1 MTNTNQLNQTSER
14 NSHLVLGGARSGK
27 SGFAEQKAICALAAC
42 SNGRLNYIATATYLD
57 DEMRERIVHH
67 KQRRG
72 ELWIE
77 HEAPVEL
84 AEKLLSFDQNDVVLI
99 DCLTLWLNNI
109 IFELGDD
116 ATNEQVEAVVEVLV
130 KSVEQSPAQIIMV
143 SNEVG
148 LGVVPLG
155 KVSRLFVDNAG
166 RMNQALARV
175 VARVTLVAAGLPL
188 SLKPSSDSAQSST
201 HNSNDIKG

>member
-1 MTNTNQLNQTSER
+1 MTTKNQAYQIHR
-14 NSHLVLGGARSGK
+14 HLVLGGARSGK
-27 SGFAEQKAICALAAC
+27 SSFAEQQALCALEAC
-42 SNGRLNYIATATYLD
+42 SNGRLHYIATATYLD
-57 DEMRERIVHH
+57 DEMRDRIAHH
-67 KQRRG
+67 KDRRCAQ
-72 ELWIE
+72 WIE
-77 HEAPVEL
+77 HEVPVEL
-84 AEKLLSFDQNDVVLI
+84 AAKLQSFKQDDVVLI

-116 ATNEQVEAVVEVLV
+116 ATNAQVETVIESLVE
-130 KSVEQSPAQIIMV
+130 SVEQSPAQIIMV

-175 VARVTLVAAGLPL
+175 VEHVTLIAAGLPL
-188 SLKPSSDSAQSST
+188 HLKPSNHSINAQ
-201 HNSNDIKG
+201 G

>member
-1 MTNTNQLNQTSER
+1 MKNTNQTIQASQR

-27 SGFAEQKAICALAAC
+27 SSYAEQQALSALAAC
-42 SNGRLNYIATATYLD
+42 SNGRLHYIATATYLD
-57 DEMRERIVHH
+57 DEMRERIAHH
-67 KQRRG
+67 QQRRG
-72 ELWIE
+72 EQWIE
-77 HEAPVEL
+77 HEVPVEL
-84 AEKLLSFDQNDVVLI
+84 AEKLQAFNQGDVVLI
-99 DCLTLWLNNI
+99 DCLTLWLNNL

-116 ATNEQVEAVVEVLV
+116 ATNEQVETVIEALV
-130 KSVEQSPAQIIMV
+130 QSVEQSPAQIIIV

-175 VARVTLVAAGLPL
+175 VERVTLVTAGLPL
-188 SLKPSSDSAQSST
+188 ILKPS
-201 HNSNDIKG
+201 NY

>member
-1 MTNTNQLNQTSER
+1 MTNTNQISQTRQR
-14 NSHLVLGGARSGK
+14 NSYLVLGGARSGK
-27 SGFAEQKAICALAAC
+27 SSFAEQQALRAFEAC

-57 DEMRERIVHH
+57 DEMRERISHH
-67 KQRRG
+67 QQRRG
-72 ELWIE
+72 EQWIE
-77 HEAPVEL
+77 HEVPVEL
-84 AEKLLSFDQNDVVLI
+84 AEKLQSFGKEDVVLI

-116 ATNEQVEAVVEVLV
+116 ATNEQIEAVVEVLV

-175 VARVTLVAAGLPL
+175 VERVTLVAAGLPL
-188 SLKPSSDSAQSST
+188 HLKPSNHLLDTQ
-201 HNSNDIKG
+201 G

>member
-1 MTNTNQLNQTSER
+1 MTTNNQDHQLNH
-14 NSHLVLGGARSGK
+14 HLVLGGARSGK
-27 SGFAEQKAICALAAC
+27 SSYAEQQALSALTGC
-42 SNGRLNYIATATYLD
+42 SNGCLHYIATATYLD
-57 DEMRERIVHH
+57 DEMRERIAHH
-67 KQRRG
+67 KDRRS
-72 ELWIE
+72 EQWIE
-77 HEAPVEL
+77 HEVPVEL
-84 AEKLLSFDQNDVVLI
+84 ATKLLSFNQGDVVLI

-116 ATNEQVEAVVEVLV
+116 ATNQQVEVMVEDLVQVVG
-130 KSVEQSPAQIIMV
+130 QSPAQIIIV

-175 VARVTLVAAGLPL
+175 VERVTLVAAGLPL
-188 SLKPSSDSAQSST
+188 ILKSS
-201 HNSNDIKG
+201 NC

>member
-1 MTNTNQLNQTSER
+1 MTNTNHTIQANQASQR

-27 SGFAEQKAICALAAC
+27 SSFAERQALCAFEAC
-42 SNGRLNYIATATYLD
+42 SNGRLHYIATATYLD
-57 DEMRERIVHH
+57 DEMRERITHH
-67 KQRRG
+67 KARRG
-72 ELWIE
+72 EHWIE
-77 HEAPVEL
+77 HEVPVEL
-84 AEKLLSFDQNDVVLI
+84 AEKLQSFEKEDVVLI

-116 ATNEQVEAVVEVLV
+116 ATNEQVEAVVEALV
-130 KSVEQSPAQIIMV
+130 QSVEQSPAQIIMV

-175 VARVTLVAAGLPL
+175 VERVTLIAAGLPL
-188 SLKPSSDSAQSST
+188 HLKPSNQSLDT
-201 HNSNDIKG
+201 QG

>member
-1 MTNTNQLNQTSER
+1 MTNTNQASQINQASQR
-14 NSHLVLGGARSGK
+14 SSLLVLGGARSGK
-27 SGFAEQKAICALAAC
+27 SSFAEQQALCALEAC
-42 SNGRLNYIATATYLD
+42 SNGRLHYIATATYLD
-57 DEMRERIVHH
+57 DEMRERIAHH
-67 KQRRG
+67 QQRRD
-72 ELWIE
+72 ELWAE
-77 HEAPVEL
+77 HEVLVEL
-84 AEKLLSFDQNDVVLI
+84 AEKLQSFDQDDVVLI
-99 DCLTLWLNNI
+99 DCLTLWLNNV

-166 RMNQALARV
+166 RMNQSLARV
-175 VARVTLVAAGLPL
+175 VERVTLIAAGLPL
-188 SLKPSSDSAQSST
+188 NLKPSIHSIHSE
-201 HNSNDIKG
+201 G

>member
-1 MTNTNQLNQTSER
+1 
-14 NSHLVLGGARSGK
+14 
-27 SGFAEQKAICALAAC
+27 
-42 SNGRLNYIATATYLD
+42 
-57 DEMRERIVHH
+57 MRERIAHH
-67 KQRRG
+67 QQRRG
-72 ELWIE
+72 EQWIE

-84 AEKLLSFDQNDVVLI
+84 AEELQFFTQDDVVLI

-175 VARVTLVAAGLPL
+175 VERVTLVAAGLPL
-188 SLKPSSDSAQSST
+188 SLKPSNQLLDTQ
-201 HNSNDIKG
+201 G

>member
-1 MTNTNQLNQTSER
+1 R
-14 NSHLVLGGARSGK
+14 
-27 SGFAEQKAICALAAC
+27 
-42 SNGRLNYIATATYLD
+42 D
-57 DEMRERIVHH
+57 
-67 KQRRG
+67 
-72 ELWIE
+72 
-77 HEAPVEL
+77 
-84 AEKLLSFDQNDVVLI
+84 DVVLI

-116 ATNEQVEAVVEVLV
+116 ATNEQVEAVVEILV

-166 RMNQALARV
+166 RMNQALA
-175 VARVTLVAAGLPL
+175 
-188 SLKPSSDSAQSST
+188 
-201 HNSNDIKG
+201 

>member
-1 MTNTNQLNQTSER
+1 MTNMNQINQASQR
-14 NSHLVLGGARSGK
+14 NSHLVFGGARSGK
-27 SGFAEQKAICALAAC
+27 SSFAEQQALCALEAC

-57 DEMRERIVHH
+57 DEMRERIAHH
-67 KQRRG
+67 KERRG
-72 ELWIE
+72 EQWIE
-77 HEAPVEL
+77 HEVPVEL
-84 AEKLLSFDQNDVVLI
+84 AEKLQSFEKEDVVLI

-109 IFELGDD
+109 IFELGDG
-116 ATNEQVEAVVEVLV
+116 ATNEQVEAVVEALV
-130 KSVEQSPAQIIMV
+130 RSVEQSPAHIIMV

-175 VARVTLVAAGLPL
+175 VERVTLIAAGLPL
-188 SLKPSSDSAQSST
+188 HLKPSNQSLDT
-201 HNSNDIKG
+201 QG

>member
-1 MTNTNQLNQTSER
+1 MTNTNQISQTRQR
-14 NSHLVLGGARSGK
+14 NSYLVLGGARSGK
-27 SGFAEQKAICALAAC
+27 SSFAEQQALCALEAC
-42 SNGRLNYIATATYLD
+42 SNGRLHYIATATYLD
-57 DEMRERIVHH
+57 DEMRERIAHH
-67 KQRRG
+67 QQRRD
-72 ELWIE
+72 ELWAE
-77 HEAPVEL
+77 HEVPVEL
-84 AEKLLSFDQNDVVLI
+84 AEKLQSFDQDDVVLI
-99 DCLTLWLNNI
+99 DCLTLWLNNV

-166 RMNQALARV
+166 RMNQSLARV
-175 VARVTLVAAGLPL
+175 VERVTLIAAGLPL
-188 SLKPSSDSAQSST
+188 NLKPSIHSIHSE
-201 HNSNDIKG
+201 G

>member
-1 MTNTNQLNQTSER
+1 MTSTDQTNHMSQR

-27 SGFAEQKAICALAAC
+27 SSFAEQQALCALETC
-42 SNGRLNYIATATYLD
+42 SNGCLNYIATATYLD
-57 DEMRERIVHH
+57 DEMRERIAHH
-67 KQRRG
+67 KNCRG
-72 ELWIE
+72 EQWVE
-77 HEAPVEL
+77 HEVPVEL
-84 AEKLLSFDQNDVVLI
+84 AVKLQSFNQDDVVLI

-109 IFELGDD
+109 IFELGDE
-116 ATNEQVEAVVEVLV
+116 ATNAQVEAEVATLV

-175 VARVTLVAAGLPL
+175 VEHVTLVAAGLPL
-188 SLKPSSDSAQSST
+188 HLKPSNHSINTQ
-201 HNSNDIKG
+201 G

>member
-1 MTNTNQLNQTSER
+1 MKNTNQTIQANQINQASQR

-27 SGFAEQKAICALAAC
+27 SSFAEQQALCALVAC
-42 SNGRLNYIATATYLD
+42 SNGRLHYIATATYLD
-57 DEMRERIVHH
+57 DEMRERIAHH
-67 KQRRG
+67 KECRG
-72 ELWIE
+72 EQWIG
-77 HEAPVEL
+77 HEVPVEL
-84 AEKLLSFDQNDVVLI
+84 ATKLQLFNQDDVVLI

-116 ATNEQVEAVVEVLV
+116 ATNEQVEAAVEVLV
-130 KSVEQSPAQIIMV
+130 NSVEQSPAQIIMV

-175 VARVTLVAAGLPL
+175 VKRVTLIAAGLPL
-188 SLKPSSDSAQSST
+188 HLKPSNHSLDTQ
-201 HNSNDIKG
+201 G

>member
-1 MTNTNQLNQTSER
+1 MKNTNQTIQASQR

-27 SGFAEQKAICALAAC
+27 SSYAEQQALSALAAC
-42 SNGRLNYIATATYLD
+42 SNRRLHYIATATYLD
-57 DEMRERIVHH
+57 DEMRERIAHH
-67 KQRRG
+67 QQRRG
-72 ELWIE
+72 QHWVE
-77 HEAPVEL
+77 HEVPIEL
-84 AEKLLSFDQNDVVLI
+84 ATKLQAFNQGDVVLI
-99 DCLTLWLNNI
+99 DCLTLWLNNL

-116 ATNEQVEAVVEVLV
+116 ATNEQVETVIEALV
-130 KSVEQSPAQIIMV
+130 QSVEQSPAQIIIV

-175 VARVTLVAAGLPL
+175 VERVTLVTAGLPL
-188 SLKPSSDSAQSST
+188 ILKPS
-201 HNSNDIKG
+201 NY

>member
-1 MTNTNQLNQTSER
+1 MTTNNQVYQ
-14 NSHLVLGGARSGK
+14 SHRHLILGGARSGK
-27 SGFAEQKAICALAAC
+27 SSFAEQQALCALEAC
-42 SNGRLNYIATATYLD
+42 SNGRLHYIATATYLD
-57 DEMRERIVHH
+57 NETRERIAHH
-67 KQRRG
+67 KDRRG
-72 ELWIE
+72 EEWIE
-77 HEAPVEL
+77 HEVPVEL
-84 AEKLLSFDQNDVVLI
+84 AAKLRSFKKDDVVLI

-116 ATNEQVEAVVEVLV
+116 ATNAQVETVIESLV
-130 KSVEQSPAQIIMV
+130 ASVEHSPAQIIMV

-175 VARVTLVAAGLPL
+175 VEHVTLIAAGLPL
-188 SLKPSSDSAQSST
+188 HLKPSNHSINAQ
-201 HNSNDIKG
+201 G

>member
-1 MTNTNQLNQTSER
+1 MR
-14 NSHLVLGGARSGK
+14 VR
-27 SGFAEQKAICALAAC
+27 
-42 SNGRLNYIATATYLD
+42 IA
-57 DEMRERIVHH
+57 HH
-67 KQRRG
+67 KGRRG
-72 ELWIE
+72 EEWVE
-77 HEAPVEL
+77 HEVPVEL
-84 AEKLLSFDQNDVVLI
+84 AAKLQSFKQDDVVLV

-116 ATNEQVEAVVEVLV
+116 ATNAQVEAVIESLV
-130 KSVEQSPAQIIMV
+130 VSVEHSPAQIIMV

-175 VARVTLVAAGLPL
+175 VEHVTLISAGLPL
-188 SLKPSSDSAQSST
+188 HLKPSNHSINAQ
-201 HNSNDIKG
+201 G

>member
-1 MTNTNQLNQTSER
+1 MTNTNQANQINQVSQR

-27 SGFAEQKAICALAAC
+27 SSFAEQQALCSLAAC

-84 AEKLLSFDQNDVVLI
+84 AEKLLSFGQNDVVLI

-175 VARVTLVAAGLPL
+175 VERVTLVAAGLPL
-188 SLKPSSDSAQSST
+188 SLKPSSPSTQSST
-201 HNSNDIKG
+201 HN

>member
-1 MTNTNQLNQTSER
+1 MTTNNQAYQSYR
-14 NSHLVLGGARSGK
+14 HLVLGGARSGK
-27 SGFAEQKAICALAAC
+27 SSFAEQQALCAIEAC
-42 SNGRLNYIATATYLD
+42 SNGRLHYIATATYLD
-57 DEMRERIVHH
+57 DEMRERIAHH
-67 KQRRG
+67 QQRRG
-72 ELWIE
+72 EQWIE
-77 HEAPVEL
+77 HEVPVEL
-84 AEKLLSFDQNDVVLI
+84 AEKLQSFEKEDVVLI

-130 KSVEQSPAQIIMV
+130 KSVEQSQAQIIMV

-166 RMNQALARV
+166 RMNQALASV
-175 VARVTLVAAGLPL
+175 VERVTLIAAGLPL
-188 SLKPSSDSAQSST
+188 NLKPSNHSFDAQ
-201 HNSNDIKG
+201 G

>member
-1 MTNTNQLNQTSER
+1 MTNMNQTNQTSQR

-27 SGFAEQKAICALAAC
+27 SSFAEQQALCALEAC

-57 DEMRERIVHH
+57 DEMRERIAHH
-67 KQRRG
+67 KARRG
-72 ELWIE
+72 EHWIE
-77 HEAPVEL
+77 HEVPVEL
-84 AEKLLSFDQNDVVLI
+84 AEKLQSFDQDDVVLI

-116 ATNEQVEAVVEVLV
+116 ATNEQVEVVIEALIR
-130 KSVEQSPAQIIMV
+130 SVEQSPAHIIMV

-175 VARVTLVAAGLPL
+175 VERVTLIAAGLPL
-188 SLKPSSDSAQSST
+188 HLKPSNHSLDTQ
-201 HNSNDIKG
+201 G

>member
-1 MTNTNQLNQTSER
+1 MTNTNQTNQNNQNNQNNQR

-27 SGFAEQKAICALAAC
+27 SSFAEQQALCALVAC
-42 SNGRLNYIATATYLD
+42 SNGRLHYVATATYFD
-57 DEMRERIVHH
+57 DEMRERIAHH
-67 KQRRG
+67 QQRRDHR
-72 ELWIE
+72 WIE
-77 HEAPVEL
+77 HEVPVEL
-84 AEKLLSFDQNDVVLI
+84 ASKLLTFDAQDVVLI

-116 ATNEQVEAVVEVLV
+116 ATNEQVEAAVEVLV
-130 KSVEQSPAQIIMV
+130 NRVEQSPAQIIMV

-175 VARVTLVAAGLPL
+175 VERVTLIAAGLPL
-188 SLKPSSDSAQSST
+188 NLKPSNYSIHST
-201 HNSNDIKG
+201 G

>member
-1 MTNTNQLNQTSER
+1 
-14 NSHLVLGGARSGK
+14 
-27 SGFAEQKAICALAAC
+27 
-42 SNGRLNYIATATYLD
+42 
-57 DEMRERIVHH
+57 MRERIAHH
-67 KQRRG
+67 QQRRD
-72 ELWIE
+72 ELWAE
-77 HEAPVEL
+77 HEVPVEL
-84 AEKLLSFDQNDVVLI
+84 AEKLQSFDQDDVVLI
-99 DCLTLWLNNI
+99 DCLTLWLNNV

-166 RMNQALARV
+166 RMNQSLARV
-175 VARVTLVAAGLPL
+175 VERVTLIAAGLPL
-188 SLKPSSDSAQSST
+188 NLKPSIHSIHSE
-201 HNSNDIKG
+201 G

>member
-1 MTNTNQLNQTSER
+1 MTNANQTFQANQINQASQR

-27 SGFAEQKAICALAAC
+27 SSFAEQQALCAIEAC
-42 SNGRLNYIATATYLD
+42 SNGRLHYIATATYLD
-57 DEMRERIVHH
+57 DEMRERIAHH
-67 KQRRG
+67 QQRRG
-72 ELWIE
+72 EQWIE
-77 HEAPVEL
+77 HEVPVEL
-84 AEKLLSFDQNDVVLI
+84 AEKLQSFEKEDVVLI

-175 VARVTLVAAGLPL
+175 VERVTLVAAGLPL
-188 SLKPSSDSAQSST
+188 HLKPSNHLLDTQ
-201 HNSNDIKG
+201 G

>member
-1 MTNTNQLNQTSER
+1 MTNTNQASQINQASQR
-14 NSHLVLGGARSGK
+14 SSLLVLGGARSGK
-27 SGFAEQKAICALAAC
+27 SSFAEQQALCALEAC
-42 SNGRLNYIATATYLD
+42 SNGRLHYIATATYLD
-57 DEMRERIVHH
+57 DEMRERIAHH
-67 KQRRG
+67 QQRRD
-72 ELWIE
+72 ELWAE
-77 HEAPVEL
+77 HEVPVEL
-84 AEKLLSFDQNDVVLI
+84 AEKLQSFDQDDVVLI
-99 DCLTLWLNNI
+99 DCLTLWLNNV

-166 RMNQALARV
+166 RMNQSLAHV
-175 VARVTLVAAGLPL
+175 VERVTLIAAGLPL
-188 SLKPSSDSAQSST
+188 NLKPSIHSIHSE
-201 HNSNDIKG
+201 G